1 MNIVI
6 TLPRHLIDK
15 ILSGE
20 KKVELRKAA
29 PRQFY
34 CNIDEVYVA
43 EKGSDRIVSVL
54 ILFTIEKMSL
64 DRIELMKEH
73 LGVPWSWVT
82 NYAENRDY
90 LYAWVIYKAYEFKPP
105 LIAHVWHFP
114 RNPENYAYYPYKVD
128 HDKGKLKN
136 YFIK

>member
-34 CNIDEVYVA
+34 CYKDEVYVA
-43 EKGSDRIVSVL
+43 EKGSDRIVAVL
-54 ILFTIEKMSL
+54 TLFTIKGMTI
-64 DRIELMKEH
+64 DRIALMKEH

-82 NYAENRDY
+82 DYAGDRQY
-90 LYAWVIYKAYEFKPP
+90 LYAWVICKAYEFKPP
-105 LIAHVWHFP
+105 LIAHVWDFP
-114 RNPENYAYYPYKVD
+114 RNPQSYAYYPFKVD
-128 HDKGKLKN
+128 HDKGKVKN